1 MSKTENIATAFQRYV
16 ESEVWKCSSSP
27 TGAHYL
33 EAKSASGPDL
43 KFVCNYCGISRT
55 IKSQP
60 LEFRY
65 GRDNNNTDR
74 EIAGVIGISEDIGG
88 EDES

>member
-16 ESEVWKCSSSP
+16 ESEVWKCSSLP

-43 KFVCNYCGISRT
+43 KFVCNYCGTSRT

-65 GRDNNNTDR
+65 GRDDNNSIPDL
-74 EIAGVIGISEDIGG
+74 AGVRAISRDVDG
-88 EDES
+88 EQEP